1 MPTKKIESLND
12 LSITIHEINKH
23 YRVSEFVDECKR
35 EMGSISDLL
44 MSGLEGSDGLQNPVR
59 RILELTKVVPDP
71 DLEKMI
77 SVCEKLNAKY
87 SYDRYLEECEVARGD
102 FLKDRADY
110 FSAKVLN
117 KPDRK
122 KEETLNIF
130 DLSNTSDYLLA
141 DWMEKI
147 LKKINPNPIKIVYED
162 LRGKLIRTTIR
173 HHPEVYF
180 YKDGSVETRLID
192 RHHGIN
198 AYDSFLLRSFY
209 SSTEGKWILIP
220 IRLIVSMDC
229 TEELDI
235 VLDEESRKSRKSPKD
250 NDLEDDVDR
259 SPRQEDDPDFY

>member
-12 LSITIHEINKH
+12 LSITIHGINKH

-44 MSGLEGSDGLQNPVR
+44 TSGLEGSDGLQNPVR
-59 RILELTKVVPDP
+59 RILELSKVVPDP
-71 DLEKMI
+71 DLERMI

-87 SYDRYLEECEVARGD
+87 SYDRYLEECEMARGD
-102 FLKDRADY
+102 FLRDRADY
-110 FSAKVLN
+110 FSAKILN
-117 KPDRK
+117 KPDR

-147 LKKINPNPIKIVYED
+147 LKKINPNPINIVFED
-162 LRGKLIRTTIR
+162 LTGKIRRTAIR

-209 SSTEGKWILIP
+209 SSTEGHWILIP
-220 IRLIVSMDC
+220 MRLIVSMDC
-229 TEELDI
+229 SEELDI
-235 VLDEESRKSRKSPKD
+235 VIDEESKKSRKQPKKED
-250 NDLEDDVDR
+250 MEDDVDDR
-259 SPRQEDDPDFY
+259 RQEDDPNFY